1 MPAAGAID
9 GRINLV
15 RAIGRPPGSWPAADQ
30 PTAAGFDARAEI
42 ACSTPRG
49 FGSSEMLAV
58 DPALFKEL
66 STKPAAAANM
76 PAVNE

>member
-1 MPAAGAID
+1 VFRQCLLLAQSATRLD
-9 GRINLV
+9 LGRL
-15 RAIGRPPGSWPAADQ
+15 Q
-30 PTAAGFDARAEI
+30 TKPTAAGIDARAEI

>member
-1 MPAAGAID
+1 MFRQCLLLAQSATRLDP
-9 GRINLV
+9 GRL
-15 RAIGRPPGSWPAADQ
+15 RDQ
-30 PTAAGFDARAEI
+30 PTAAGIDARAEI

-66 STKPAAAANM
+66 STKPEAAANM